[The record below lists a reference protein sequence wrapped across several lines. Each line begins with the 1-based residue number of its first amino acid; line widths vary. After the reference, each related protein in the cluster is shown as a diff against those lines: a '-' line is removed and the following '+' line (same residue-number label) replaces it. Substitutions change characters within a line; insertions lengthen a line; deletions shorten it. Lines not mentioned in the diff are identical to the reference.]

1 MAFSGRDETL
11 FMRASV
17 LQLARLRGLDDLSL
31 AFLTEALEATGGFGL
46 DVECELDLEWARRFR
61 ALADAYAA
69 VVYAYI
75 VQSRLD
81 AAASEREFA
90 LHMGA
95 YWGLLRGV
103 LRGLESTYARAALA
117 SAGGSAAAVAA
128 VHGAMGYDIRRMN

>member
-1 MAFSGRDETL
+1 
-11 FMRASV
+11 MRASV

-31 AFLTEALEATGGFGL
+31 AFLTEALEASGGFGL

-61 ALADAYAA
+61 ALADAYAG
-69 VVYAYI
+69 VVHAYI

-81 AAASEREFA
+81 AASSEREFA

-117 SAGGSAAAVAA
+117 SARDSGASLRAVQE
-128 VHGAMGYDIRRMN
+128 AMGRDVRLLN